1 MPSRGQ
7 PWKEGGL
14 VDETVTSADIKEG
27 TIQLTDL
34 ESSLQATAGSGGHAI
49 EDEGTPLTDRLT
61 LNFVGAGVVASDD
74 GEKTVVTISG
84 GSGGYDEIQD
94 EGTPLTQRPRIN
106 FIGAGVTAVDNG
118 GSNRTDVT
126 IPGTVATELVF
137 TNTGTEV
144 IGNSDTIG
152 TPLILARWAITNTL
166 STQNLFIALE
176 AIAQGVGEVLAGG
189 DNIRLAWGT
198 STNNG
203 TTWTDDIRAFFGGGE
218 SAEQVSVSSFG
229 FGQPTDIALFLFGS
243 GSNNGTVKGITAL
256 FQILLPV
263 GTTINQ
269 TV

>member
-14 VDETVTSADIKEG
+14 VDETVTSADIMPE
-27 TIQLTDL
+27 TITL
-34 ESSLQATAGSGGHAI
+34 ENLEPSLQVTAGSGGHQ
-49 EDEGTPLTDRLT
+49 
-61 LNFVGAGVVASDD
+61 
-74 GEKTVVTISG
+74 
-84 GSGGYDEIQD
+84 IQD
-94 EGTPLTQRPRIN
+94 EGTPLTQREFLDFVGDGVVASDEELTTRITINAGYNEIQDEGNPLNPRPRIN
-106 FIGAGVTAVDNG
+106 FIGAGVEAVDNG

-126 IPGTVATELVF
+126 IPGGSSITTELSF
-137 TNTGTEV
+137 TNTGTET
-144 IGNSDTIG
+144 ISNSDTIG

-166 STQNLFIALE
+166 STQNLFIALQ